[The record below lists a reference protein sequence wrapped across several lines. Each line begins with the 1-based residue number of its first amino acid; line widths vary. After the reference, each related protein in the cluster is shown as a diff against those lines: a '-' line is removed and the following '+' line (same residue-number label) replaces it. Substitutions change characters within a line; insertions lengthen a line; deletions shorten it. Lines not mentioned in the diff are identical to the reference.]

1 MPPWLK
7 VIVKE
12 QKFSLSFK
20 ETNDAEQG
28 TLFNDSS
35 VD

>member
-1 MPPWLK
+1 MSSWLK
-7 VIVKE
+7 VIVQE
-12 QKFSLSFK
+12 QKFNLSFK
-20 ETNDAEQG
+20 ETNDAEQD

>member
-1 MPPWLK
+1 MPSWLK

-28 TLFNDSS
+28 TLFNDAS

>member
-1 MPPWLK
+1 MPSWLK

-20 ETNDAEQG
+20 ETNDAEQD

>member
-1 MPPWLK
+1 MPSWLK

-28 TLFNDSS
+28 MLFNDSS

>member
-1 MPPWLK
+1 MPSWLK

-20 ETNDAEQG
+20 EINDAEQG